1 MLTMSSSI
9 WIPMV
14 AFICIWPVCKG
25 AFNSYITKQHA
36 HVGYCE
42 LKSELFVE
50 ITNKIKGKDIPQL
63 PMITDATNALK
74 HNNISNKNGDNS
86 STIDCRRTSP
96 INEPCKDRY
105 LVDGIKSKNKLE
117 TAKGA
122 NTIEILVEVA
132 HFAMTNDLLAYYL
145 FKGTQS
151 VSMNINDGNVIEMSE
166 DSKAEIKSAEVEAVI
181 IDENPA
187 VIDSYC
193 EIRNEL
199 RSEIMDK
206 IEGKD
211 ICELSI
217 IKHEVNAL
225 KYDDIKDRIYQNVES
240 NINNTKAVGI
250 KDYRQALLDG
260 SYNDSMTYQTSEV
273 IAQILLGVPTCIK
286 LNQND
291 EIEAIQIELENIT
304 PKELLLEVVSA
315 PNGKKYTQHVY
326 VVSQWNAIFFI
337 VVITALLTLT
347 SLVIL
352 AHWHTCALLNTVVVI
367 HVLSSLAI
375 VSGNSV
381 QNFCGSYTVNDWIN
395 DLINDENGI
404 LQISNP
410 SYTGA
415 CLASGMVTYDD
426 GINHIGYSANGIG
439 TTALVLTSGDL
450 NTAARSFN
458 LGGSTTTVNGVP
470 GDVDLNT
477 LTSSGTYDASII
489 EFDIESSVD
498 VDVTFTYVFASEE
511 YNEYVGSIFNDVFA
525 FWLDNVNVAL
535 IDSTVVA
542 INNVN
547 KNQLSEYFVNNGESN
562 SQIKTEY
569 DGLTVALAT
578 SIFALTANE
587 VAHVKLA
594 IADAGDPA
602 LDSAVFIKPKSFA
615 AIENPRKN
623 EWTIACPCGLISMWY
638 GTNGDFPAGY
648 QLCDGTNGTPD
659 LQG

>member
-166 DSKAEIKSAEVEAVI
+166 DSKAEIKSEEVEAVI
-181 IDENPA
+181 IDENPAVIDSYCEIRSEIMDKIEGKDICELSIIKHEVNALKYDDVSRANDDIRTELYVNSVSMNINDGNVVEMSEDSKAEIKSTEVEAVIIDENSA

-225 KYDDIKDRIYQNVES
+225 KYDDVSRANDDIRTELYVNSVS
-240 NINNTKAVGI
+240 MNIN
-250 KDYRQALLDG
+250 
-260 SYNDSMTYQTSEV
+260 
-273 IAQILLGVPTCIK
+273 
-286 LNQND
+286 
-291 EIEAIQIELENIT
+291 
-304 PKELLLEVVSA
+304 
-315 PNGKKYTQHVY
+315 
-326 VVSQWNAIFFI
+326 
-337 VVITALLTLT
+337 
-347 SLVIL
+347 
-352 AHWHTCALLNTVVVI
+352 
-367 HVLSSLAI
+367 
-375 VSGNSV
+375 
-381 QNFCGSYTVNDWIN
+381 
-395 DLINDENGI
+395 
-404 LQISNP
+404 
-410 SYTGA
+410 
-415 CLASGMVTYDD
+415 
-426 GINHIGYSANGIG
+426 
-439 TTALVLTSGDL
+439 
-450 NTAARSFN
+450 
-458 LGGSTTTVNGVP
+458 
-470 GDVDLNT
+470 
-477 LTSSGTYDASII
+477 
-489 EFDIESSVD
+489 
-498 VDVTFTYVFASEE
+498 
-511 YNEYVGSIFNDVFA
+511 
-525 FWLDNVNVAL
+525 
-535 IDSTVVA
+535 
-542 INNVN
+542 
-547 KNQLSEYFVNNGESN
+547 
-562 SQIKTEY
+562 
-569 DGLTVALAT
+569 
-578 SIFALTANE
+578 
-587 VAHVKLA
+587 
-594 IADAGDPA
+594 
-602 LDSAVFIKPKSFA
+602 
-615 AIENPRKN
+615 
-623 EWTIACPCGLISMWY
+623 
-638 GTNGDFPAGY
+638 
-648 QLCDGTNGTPD
+648 
-659 LQG
+659 